1 MTAQAGP
8 RRLGCTDLAG
18 NDHELLLAGA
28 HGLVVLVL
36 PAGATAVLE
45 AGDVAALCELVDE
58 VAATGRP

>member
-18 NDHELLLAGA
+18 DDHELLLAGA
-28 HGLVVLVL
+28 HGRVVLVL
-36 PAGATAVLE
+36 PAGATAVLA

-58 VAATGRP
+58 AVARRLP